1 MAVTC
6 ANCGTQNPD
15 GNKFC
20 QSCGK
25 PLAAAPVGS
34 AAAPPPAPTPAPT
47 VIAGPMPGGAPM
59 PGPGYQSP
67 YYAPQPGQAVAV
79 HRTSPGLIIGII
91 GGPGLPVGGGT
102 GPVGLAFLPPPPPP
116 HPTPG

>member
-34 AAAPPPAPTPAPT
+34 AAAPPPAPTPTPAPT

-67 YYAPQPGQAVAV
+67 YYAPQPGQAAAG
-79 HRTSPGLIIGII
+79 HRPSPGLIIGVI
-91 GGPGLPVGGGT
+91 GGPAPAMGGGLV
-102 GPVGLAFLPPPPPP
+102 PIRPLCPPPSPKPP
-116 HPTPG
+116 

>member
-34 AAAPPPAPTPAPT
+34 AAAPPPAPTPAQT

-91 GGPGLPVGGGT
+91 GGLVLLMW
-102 GPVGLAFLPPPPPP
+102 GPWS
-116 HPTPG
+116 